1 MNGLTVKQSELWSS
15 FVIRHHKRRTEG
27 PTQPKCRKA
36 SHLTITRR
44 RTTSYQGEI
53 KEATS
58 ISSEAQKI
66 CIRIRMNKEEI
77 CQRKVAIK
85 PVLKLS
91 EVMDVL
97 YLIMLRIDRNLKR
110 SWENQTYGQTDN
122 NNKYLY
128 IHREG
133 RVMTTMI

>member
-1 MNGLTVKQSELWSS
+1 MVKQSELCSS

-58 ISSEAQKI
+58 IRSEAQKI

-77 CQRKVAIK
+77 CQGKVAIK

-91 EVMDVL
+91 EVMD
-97 YLIMLRIDRNLKR
+97 
-110 SWENQTYGQTDN
+110 ENQTYGQTDN

>member
-1 MNGLTVKQSELWSS
+1 
-15 FVIRHHKRRTEG
+15 
-27 PTQPKCRKA
+27 
-36 SHLTITRR
+36 
-44 RTTSYQGEI
+44 
-53 KEATS
+53 
-58 ISSEAQKI
+58 
-66 CIRIRMNKEEI
+66 MNKEEI

-97 YLIMLRIDRNLKR
+97 YLIMLRIDRKLTR
-110 SWENQTYGQTDN
+110 SRENQTYGQTDN